1 MVIAMFLAHLVG
13 DYILQ
18 WDSLAQ
24 WKAREFRGVVVHSLI
39 LFLVTAVFA
48 LPFQPTWWS
57 GILIIGL
64 SHFLIDTLQFFLK
77 PRFSPLLRFSLDQ
90 LAHISFIILALVS
103 GGYLA
108 WGNIW
113 SGIAASA
120 AEYPLL
126 TTAAAYA
133 FITMPAWVLLKYVA
147 YGLAKGQPP
156 DFPAGPNKFI
166 GIAERLIIATLV
178 MFGQFLLVPLIALPR
193 LIVEWPDM
201 TGNRNHAIDSVS
213 GAGAISSVDMIE
225 LVASAILAVGVG
237 MGLYL
242 LRIWLI

>member
-1 MVIAMFLAHLVG
+1 MFLAHLVG

-39 LFLVTAVFA
+39 LFLVTAAFA
-48 LPFQPTWWS
+48 LPFQQPAWWS
-57 GILIIGL
+57 GILIIGI

-77 PRFSPLLRFSLDQ
+77 PPLPPLLRFSLDQ
-90 LAHISFIILALVS
+90 LAHIGFIILALVS

-108 WGNIW
+108 WGNIGG
-113 SGIAASA
+113 GIAASA

-126 TTAAAYA
+126 TAVVAYA
-133 FITMPAWVLLKYVA
+133 FVTMPAWVLLKYFA

-156 DFPAGPNKFI
+156 NFPAGPNKFI

-193 LIVEWPDM
+193 LIVAWPDM
-201 TGNRNHAIDSVS
+201 TGNRSYAIDSVS

-237 MGLYL
+237 LVLYL
-242 LRIWLI
+242 LRV